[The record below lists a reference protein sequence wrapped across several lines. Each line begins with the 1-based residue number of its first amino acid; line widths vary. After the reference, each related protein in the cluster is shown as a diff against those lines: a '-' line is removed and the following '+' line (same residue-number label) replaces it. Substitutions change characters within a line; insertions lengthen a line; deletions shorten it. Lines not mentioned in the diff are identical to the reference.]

1 MPWEVVAFIIFG
13 LVFLFLLSGI
23 SVAVSLGGVAILT
36 AYIFLGSAGSLA
48 YAPWNIGTM
57 FILVAIPLFIF
68 MGELLLCS
76 GMSDRLYTGT
86 TALLGRLPGGLLHAN
101 IASCSVFAAISGS
114 SVATAATIG
123 TVAIPE
129 MEKRGYEHRIV
140 LGSLAAGGT
149 LGILIPPSIAM
160 IIYGSMTG
168 QSIGRLFIA
177 GVIPGIM
184 LALLF
189 MSYIAVR
196 VITRPQLAPSYVEIP
211 LKHRVLQIIGIWPVF
226 LIMFTV
232 LGGIYLGVT
241 TPTEAAA
248 VGALMALA
256 FSLIY
261 RKLTWSI
268 LRQCLRTTVKTTSMI
283 MFLVVGAQL
292 LVSILTSERVPDN
305 ILAWVNSLAV
315 SPLVILILIYFVYL
329 FLGCFMDGTSLML
342 VTLPIVFPIIK
353 ALGFDPIW
361 FGVALVILIEMA
373 LLTPPVG
380 LNVYVIHG
388 LRPDRPLSEVFIG
401 IIPFFVMMVVGLVIV
416 TIFPQLATWLPA
428 TMMKVGG

>member
-1 MPWEVVAFIIFG
+1 MPWEVVAFIIFA
-13 LVFLFLLSGI
+13 LVFLFLLGGI

-48 YAPWNIGTM
+48 YASWNIATK

-68 MGELLLCS
+68 MGELLLHS
-76 GMSDRLYTGT
+76 GMSDRLYTGA

-101 IASCSVFAAISGS
+101 IASCSLFAAISGS

-129 MEKRGYEHRIV
+129 LEKRGYEHRIV

-177 GVIPGIM
+177 GIIPGIM

-189 MSYIAVR
+189 MGYIAVR
-196 VITRPQLAPSYVEIP
+196 VMTKPQLAPPYEKIP
-211 LKHRVLQIIGIWPVF
+211 LKHRVLQIIGIWPIF
-226 LIMFTV
+226 LVMFAV

-248 VGALMALA
+248 IGALMALA

-283 MFLVVGAQL
+283 MFLVVGSQL

-342 VTLPIVFPIIK
+342 VTLPIVFPIID

-373 LLTPPVG
+373 LITPPVG

-388 LRPDRPLSEVFIG
+388 LRPDHPLSEVFIG
-401 IIPFFVMMVVGLVIV
+401 VVPFFVMTVVGLVIV

>member
-1 MPWEVVAFIIFG
+1 MPWELVAALIFG
-13 LVFLFLLSGI
+13 LVFLFILGGI

-36 AYIFLGSAGSLA
+36 AYILLGSAGSLA
-48 YAPWNIGTM
+48 YASWNIATK

-68 MGELLLCS
+68 MGELLLRG
-76 GMSDRLYTGT
+76 GMSDRLYTGS
-86 TALLGRLPGGLLHAN
+86 TALLGRIPGSLLHAN
-101 IASCSVFAAISGS
+101 IVSCSIFAAISGS

-129 MEKRGYEHRIV
+129 LKKRGYEHKIV

-160 IIYGSMTG
+160 IIYGSITG

-177 GVIPGIM
+177 GIIPGIM

-189 MSYIAVR
+189 MGYIVVR
-196 VITRPQLAPSYVEIP
+196 VMTRPQLAPTYEKIP
-211 LKHRVLQIIGIWPVF
+211 IKRRILDIIAVWPVL
-226 LIMFTV
+226 LIMFAV

-248 VGALMALA
+248 IGAIMALA
-256 FSLIY
+256 FSLAY
-261 RKLTWSI
+261 RKLTWAS
-268 LRQCLRTTVKTTSMI
+268 LRQCLRTTVKTSTMI

-292 LVSILTSERVPDN
+292 LVSILSSERIPDN
-305 ILAWVNSLAV
+305 ILAWVESLAI
-315 SPLVILILIYFVYL
+315 SPLAILILIYIVYL
-329 FLGCFMDGTSLML
+329 FLGCFMDGTAMML

-361 FGVALVILIEMA
+361 FGVALVILVEMA

-380 LNVYVIHG
+380 MNAYVIHG
-388 LRPDRPLSEVFIG
+388 ISPDHSLTEVFIG
-401 IIPFFVMMVVGLVIV
+401 IIPFFVMMVVGLAII
-416 TIFPQLATWLPA
+416 TAFPILATWLPA
-428 TMMKVGG
+428 SMMKVGG